1 KCFEDFVSQAL
12 GFLTRNYA
20 AELREES
27 LYFQKQQ
34 SMKDKITNGC
44 IYLFIY
50 SLPFAF
56 GWCAYVTFQDGLW
69 FLCFIM
75 ALVALFFLFLILV
88 SIFFKPAPQEP
99 SPEELLQRIMVPERE
114 EELLAFAQKVA
125 GEDKELMQ
133 MVKES
138 LQDPIEFYRQQEKR
152 TQNRYIADIY
162 YEMLE
167 YYQENLEEL
176 NHFTLPYLLYEYKAL
191 GWLARKEDEEDIVSK
206 IQSLQRV
213 IRHHLP
219 IPELDMSIYYDV
231 PNVLLCINE
240 EWKTSGY
247 QIALIDEDSS
257 DYWIA
262 IIPLEYNN

>member
-1 KCFEDFVSQAL
+1 
-12 GFLTRNYA
+12 
-20 AELREES
+20 
-27 LYFQKQQ
+27 
-34 SMKDKITNGC
+34 
-44 IYLFIY
+44 
-50 SLPFAF
+50 
-56 GWCAYVTFQDGLW
+56 
-69 FLCFIM
+69 
-75 ALVALFFLFLILV
+75 
-88 SIFFKPAPQEP
+88 
-99 SPEELLQRIMVPERE
+99 
-114 EELLAFAQKVA
+114 
-125 GEDKELMQ
+125 
-133 MVKES
+133 
-138 LQDPIEFYRQQEKR
+138 
-152 TQNRYIADIY
+152 
-162 YEMLE
+162 MLE

-176 NHFTLPYLLYEYKAL
+176 NYFTLPYLLYEYKAL

-240 EWKTSGY
+240 AWKTSGY